1 MKPVPRQH
9 LPEQFTTPHPTGQKK
24 ACAPLVS
31 DVSAITVPSSSIR
44 PMRVVAGRAEAIAT
58 MASSASLFKPAVG
71 RMSLMLLLAAA
82 IAISSLVAGADA
94 FFCPVGCGAVNCGAR
109 KCCGGSG
116 FMSCECYDCAGRKL
130 MQAPEGRKMMG
141 RASRAHS
148 DCSTGGDEAAASP
161 ACMIQGSACQDAAA
175 IPSESRQGKPSG
187 TYIADF
193 FEIVG

>member
-1 MKPVPRQH
+1 
-9 LPEQFTTPHPTGQKK
+9 
-24 ACAPLVS
+24 
-31 DVSAITVPSSSIR
+31 
-44 PMRVVAGRAEAIAT
+44 
-58 MASSASLFKPAVG
+58 MASSASFSKPAVG

-141 RASRAHS
+141 AS
-148 DCSTGGDEAAASP
+148 
-161 ACMIQGSACQDAAA
+161 
-175 IPSESRQGKPSG
+175 
-187 TYIADF
+187 F
-193 FEIVG
+193 

>member
-1 MKPVPRQH
+1 MKPDPRQH

-44 PMRVVAGRAEAIAT
+44 PMRVVAGRAEVRGEAMGPCRQAGRQAQCKCNHLPKSSSNLSSETGNYNLGRT
-58 MASSASLFKPAVG
+58 MASSAFLFKPAVG

-130 MQAPEGRKMMG
+130 MQAPDGRKMMG
-141 RASRAHS
+141 
-148 DCSTGGDEAAASP
+148 
-161 ACMIQGSACQDAAA
+161 
-175 IPSESRQGKPSG
+175 PS
-187 TYIADF
+187 F
-193 FEIVG
+193 